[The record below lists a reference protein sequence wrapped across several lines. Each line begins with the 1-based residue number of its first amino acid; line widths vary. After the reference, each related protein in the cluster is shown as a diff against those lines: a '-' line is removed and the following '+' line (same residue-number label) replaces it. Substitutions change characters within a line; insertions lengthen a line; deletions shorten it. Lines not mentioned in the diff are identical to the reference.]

1 MRIISKMVKNLVAFA
16 VAFITVA
23 TVSIS
28 TPINRYDVMAD
39 EEIISEVD
47 KSDTGVVSLVSSSTV
62 DIAPKKVELETKSVV
77 EDETEPTSEEVTEN
91 SEVENSEVENLET
104 EVYEDSTDDAYIE
117 SEDNT
122 SNAVT
127 DTYNWNGS
135 VLTQSSGINY
145 GPSGLETYYN
155 LPMDG
160 VVSIMRNAGFSEEEY
175 PYWESPEGYK
185 MLGNYIMVA
194 ADLSIRPRGT
204 TIETSLGMGL
214 VCDTGSFIYTNPE
227 QLDIAVNW

>member
-47 KSDTGVVSLVSSSTV
+47 NSDIGVASLVSSSTV
-62 DIAPKKVELETKSVV
+62 DTAPKKVELETKSVV
-77 EDETEPTSEEVTEN
+77 EDETEPTSEEVTES
-91 SEVENSEVENLET
+91 SEVEDIET
-104 EVYEDSTDDAYIE
+104 EVYEDYIDDE
-117 SEDNT
+117 NT
-122 SNAVT
+122 ENVNNSGNAVT

>member
-47 KSDTGVVSLVSSSTV
+47 NSDTGVISLVSLSTL
-62 DIAPKKVELETKSVV
+62 DTAPKKVESKTKSVTEEV
-77 EDETEPTSEEVTEN
+77 TEPVTEEVTEN

-117 SEDNT
+117 SEDNS

>member
-1 MRIISKMVKNLVAFA
+1 MVKNLVAFA

-47 KSDTGVVSLVSSSTV
+47 NSDTGVASLVSLSTV
-62 DIAPKKVELETKSVV
+62 DTAPKKVESKTKSV
-77 EDETEPTSEEVTEN
+77 TEEVTEPVTEEVTEK

-117 SEDNT
+117 SEDNA

-160 VVSIMRNAGFSEEEY
+160 VVSIMRNTGFSEEEY

>member
-23 TVSIS
+23 SVSIS

-39 EEIISEVD
+39 EKIISEAGDSD
-47 KSDTGVVSLVSSSTV
+47 KGVASLVSLSTV
-62 DIAPKKVELETKSVV
+62 DTAPKKVESKTKSV
-77 EDETEPTSEEVTEN
+77 TEEVTEPVTE
-91 SEVENSEVENLET
+91 EVTENSEVENLET
-104 EVYEDSTDDAYIE
+104 EVYKDSTDDVYIE
-117 SEDNT
+117 SKDNA

>member
-23 TVSIS
+23 SVSIS

-39 EEIISEVD
+39 EKIISEAGD
-47 KSDTGVVSLVSSSTV
+47 SDTGVASLVSLSTL
-62 DIAPKKVELETKSVV
+62 DTAPKKVESKTKSVTEEV
-77 EDETEPTSEEVTEN
+77 TEPVTEEVTEN

-117 SEDNT
+117 SEDNA

-127 DTYNWNGS
+127 DTYNWDGS

>member
-16 VAFITVA
+16 VALITVA
-23 TVSIS
+23 SVSIS

-47 KSDTGVVSLVSSSTV
+47 NSDTGVVSLVSSSTV
-62 DIAPKKVELETKSVV
+62 DTAPKKVESKTKSATEEV
-77 EDETEPTSEEVTEN
+77 TEPVTEEVTEN

-104 EVYEDSTDDAYIE
+104 EVYKDSTDDVYIE
-117 SEDNT
+117 SEDNA

-127 DTYNWNGS
+127 NTYNWDGS

-185 MLGNYIMVA
+185 MFGNYIMVA

-227 QLDIAVNW
+227 QIDIAVNW

>member
-1 MRIISKMVKNLVAFA
+1 MRIISKAVKNLVALT
-16 VAFITVA
+16 VAFITVVS
-23 TVSIS
+23 VSIS
-28 TPINRYDVMAD
+28 TPINRYDVMA
-39 EEIISEVD
+39 EEDIITKASNPQLD
-47 KSDTGVVSLVSSSTV
+47 SASLVNTSTI
-62 DIAPKKVELETKSVV
+62 DTAPKKVKSVV
-77 EDETEPTSEEVTEN
+77 EEVTEPVTEPVTEEVTES
-91 SEVENSEVENLET
+91 SEVEDTEI
-104 EVYEDSTDDAYIE
+104 EVYEDSTEDVYTE
-117 SEDNT
+117 SKNNA

-127 DTYNWNGS
+127 NTYSWNGS

-145 GPSGLETYYN
+145 GPSGFETYYN
-155 LPMDG
+155 LPMGG
-160 VVSIMRNAGFSEEEY
+160 VVSIMRSAGFSEEEY

-214 VCDTGSFIYTNPE
+214 VCDTGSFIYNNPE

>member
-47 KSDTGVVSLVSSSTV
+47 NSDIGVVSLVSSSTV
-62 DIAPKKVELETKSVV
+62 DTAPKKVESKAKSVTEEV
-77 EDETEPTSEEVTEN
+77 TEPVTEEVTEN

>member
-47 KSDTGVVSLVSSSTV
+47 NSDIGVASLVSSSTV
-62 DIAPKKVELETKSVV
+62 DTAPKKVESKTKSV
-77 EDETEPTSEEVTEN
+77 TEEVTEPVTEEVTES
-91 SEVENSEVENLET
+91 SEVEDIET
-104 EVYEDSTDDAYIE
+104 EVYEDYIDDE
-117 SEDNT
+117 NT
-122 SNAVT
+122 ENVNNSGNAVT
-127 DTYNWNGS
+127 DTYNWDGS

>member
-39 EEIISEVD
+39 EKIISEAGD
-47 KSDTGVVSLVSSSTV
+47 SDTGVASLVSLSTV
-62 DIAPKKVELETKSVV
+62 DTAPKKVESKTKSVTEEV
-77 EDETEPTSEEVTEN
+77 TEPVTEEVTEN

-104 EVYEDSTDDAYIE
+104 EVYEDSTDDVYIE
-117 SEDNT
+117 SEDNA

-160 VVSIMRNAGFSEEEY
+160 VVSIMRNTGFSEEEY

>member
-1 MRIISKMVKNLVAFA
+1 MVKNLVAFA

-47 KSDTGVVSLVSSSTV
+47 NSDIGVVSLVSSSTV
-62 DIAPKKVELETKSVV
+62 DTAPKKVESKAKSVTEEV
-77 EDETEPTSEEVTEN
+77 TEPVTEEVTEN

>member
-1 MRIISKMVKNLVAFA
+1 MVKNLVAFA

-47 KSDTGVVSLVSSSTV
+47 NSDTGVVSLVSSSTV
-62 DIAPKKVELETKSVV
+62 DTAPKKVESKAKSVTEEV
-77 EDETEPTSEEVTEN
+77 TEPVTEEVTEN

-117 SEDNT
+117 SEDNA

>member
-1 MRIISKMVKNLVAFA
+1 MVKNLVAFA

-23 TVSIS
+23 SVSIS

-39 EEIISEVD
+39 EKIISEAGD
-47 KSDTGVVSLVSSSTV
+47 SDTGVASLVSLSTL
-62 DIAPKKVELETKSVV
+62 DTAPKKVESKTKSVTEEV
-77 EDETEPTSEEVTEN
+77 TEPVTEEVTEN

-117 SEDNT
+117 SEDNA

-127 DTYNWNGS
+127 DTYNWDGS

>member
-1 MRIISKMVKNLVAFA
+1 MVKNLVAFA

-23 TVSIS
+23 SVSIS

-39 EEIISEVD
+39 EKIISEVGD
-47 KSDTGVVSLVSSSTV
+47 SDTGVASLVSSSTV
-62 DIAPKKVELETKSVV
+62 DTAPKKVESKTKSVTEEV
-77 EDETEPTSEEVTEN
+77 TEPVTEEVTEN

-104 EVYEDSTDDAYIE
+104 EVYEDSTDDEYIE
-117 SEDNT
+117 SEDNA

-155 LPMDG
+155 LPIDG

>member
-39 EEIISEVD
+39 EEIISEVGN
-47 KSDTGVVSLVSSSTV
+47 SDTGVVSLVSSSTV
-62 DIAPKKVELETKSVV
+62 DTAPKKVELETKSVV
-77 EDETEPTSEEVTEN
+77 EDETEPTSEEVTES
-91 SEVENSEVENLET
+91 SEVEDIET
-104 EVYEDSTDDAYIE
+104 EVYEDSTDDVYIE
-117 SEDNT
+117 SEDNA

>member
-23 TVSIS
+23 SVSIS

-47 KSDTGVVSLVSSSTV
+47 NSDTGVASLVSLSTL
-62 DIAPKKVELETKSVV
+62 DTAPKKVESKTKSVTEEV
-77 EDETEPTSEEVTEN
+77 TEPVTEEVTEN

-104 EVYEDSTDDAYIE
+104 EVYEDSTDNAYIE
-117 SEDNT
+117 SEDNA

-160 VVSIMRNAGFSEEEY
+160 VVSIMRNTGFSEEEY

>member
-1 MRIISKMVKNLVAFA
+1 MRIISKMIKNLVAFA

-23 TVSIS
+23 SVSIS

-47 KSDTGVVSLVSSSTV
+47 NSDTGVASLVSSSTA
-62 DIAPKKVELETKSVV
+62 DTAPKKVESKTKSVTEEV
-77 EDETEPTSEEVTEN
+77 TEPVTEEVTEN

-104 EVYEDSTDDAYIE
+104 EVYEDSTDDVYIE
-117 SEDNT
+117 SEDNA

-127 DTYNWNGS
+127 DTYNWDGS

-214 VCDTGSFIYTNPE
+214 VCDTGSFIYNNPE